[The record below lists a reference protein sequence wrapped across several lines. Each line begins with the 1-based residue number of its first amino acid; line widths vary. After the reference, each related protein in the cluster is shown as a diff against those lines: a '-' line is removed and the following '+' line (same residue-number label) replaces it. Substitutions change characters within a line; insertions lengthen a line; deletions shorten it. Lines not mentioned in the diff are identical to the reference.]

1 MPMRRGKID
10 KLHPK
15 KLAGC
20 RVLLCCRGNLEI
32 ASKLHHFSKL
42 LELWLLLLQI
52 GPASMTMKEHDR
64 HGLTPPFQTMAER
77 KHFWLLCQQALPQ
90 SRECPGLS
98 LLSCG
103 IWSQSWQ
110 NFAHELLPGLKPRK
124 RAAQPCTDSSSEVE
138 VTWCPRCLD
147 CVQTTAW
154 MENLNTCIGNLGK
167 LLRCLRPHMLIEPSI
182 HLTGVHLPSKHR
194 QSCKCVDR
202 SPILAA
208 AQMAKRH
215 HKACEG
221 RYNPVTSVLNPRSSV
236 LWKHCSCV
244 AGMVFLT
251 GNLLCHKN
259 KKGILQQMLR
269 QSHQHALWK

>member
-10 KLHPK
+10 QLHPK

-138 VTWCPRCLD
+138 VTWCPRC
-147 CVQTTAW
+147 VEATAW

-194 QSCKCVDR
+194 QSCKCVER

-208 AQMAKRH
+208 ALSVDPTAHCPSAQMAKRQ
-215 HKACEG
+215 HKACE
-221 RYNPVTSVLNPRSSV
+221 RSKV
-236 LWKHCSCV
+236 QSCD
-244 AGMVFLT
+244 LSPQSS
-251 GNLLCHKN
+251 
-259 KKGILQQMLR
+259 ILSPLET
-269 QSHQHALWK
+269 L